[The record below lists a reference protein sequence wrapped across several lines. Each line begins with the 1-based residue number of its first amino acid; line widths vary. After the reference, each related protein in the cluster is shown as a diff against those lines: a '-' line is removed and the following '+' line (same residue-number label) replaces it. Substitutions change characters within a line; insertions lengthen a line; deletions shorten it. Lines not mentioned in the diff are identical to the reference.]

1 MESAGRFSAEEFLTW
16 AGENGAES
24 RIGEMEEAGDG
35 RHAMGPDEAAEL
47 MRHLLREALILG
59 APVLLAAC
67 VTSFVISLVQT
78 LTSLQDQTIATVPRL
93 LVVLGLLM
101 AGLPWFLG
109 RLMSYT
115 LGLFSDFHRF
125 LGKG

>member
-1 MESAGRFSAEEFLTW
+1 
-16 AGENGAES
+16 
-24 RIGEMEEAGDG
+24 
-35 RHAMGPDEAAEL
+35 MGPDEAAEL

-67 VTSFVISLVQT
+67 VTSFLISLLQT

-93 LVVLGLLM
+93 LVVVGLLL
-101 AGLPWFLG
+101 AALPWYLG

-115 LGLFSDFHRF
+115 TGLFADFHRF
-125 LGKG
+125 LGQG